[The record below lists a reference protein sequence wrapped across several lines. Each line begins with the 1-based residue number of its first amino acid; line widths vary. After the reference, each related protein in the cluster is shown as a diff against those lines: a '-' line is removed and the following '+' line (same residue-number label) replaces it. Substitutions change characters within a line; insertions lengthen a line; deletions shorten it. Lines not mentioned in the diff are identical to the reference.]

1 MNDIDKKSWKI
12 MVEYTC
18 YFLILL
24 FILSMIAIMLT
35 VFGRMIF

>member
-1 MNDIDKKSWKI
+1 MKELDKKTWHT